1 MIPGFARASVRE
13 LREEDDWFLVRKVQE
28 GVERLDDEYV
38 RSGID
43 WLEVNRGVPCTENS
57 FSLVSW
63 LGLGLEEEVFAWRRV
78 KCATPIVVKPGLVM
92 LLPGPKGEGGLNVC
106 LQLHGDQMDDFYR
119 LMMMNG

>member
-1 MIPGFARASVRE
+1 MWVSRECNATIPGFARASVRE

-63 LGLGLEEEVFAWRRV
+63 LGLGLKR
-78 KCATPIVVKPGLVM
+78 KC
-92 LLPGPKGEGGLNVC
+92 
-106 LQLHGDQMDDFYR
+106 LHGEE
-119 LMMMNG
+119 

>member
-28 GVERLDDEYV
+28 WVERPVDEYV

-63 LGLGLEEEVFAWRRV
+63 LGLGLKR
-78 KCATPIVVKPGLVM
+78 KC
-92 LLPGPKGEGGLNVC
+92 
-106 LQLHGDQMDDFYR
+106 LHGEE
-119 LMMMNG
+119 

>member
-1 MIPGFARASVRE
+1 M
-13 LREEDDWFLVRKVQE
+13 RKVQE

-38 RSGID
+38 RSGRD
-43 WLEVNRGVPCTENS
+43 GLVGDLEVNRGVPCTENG

-63 LGLGLEEEVFAWRRV
+63 LGLGLEDEVFAWGRV
-78 KCATPIVVKPGLVM
+78 KCATPIVVKPSLVM

-119 LMMMNG
+119 LMMNG

>member
-1 MIPGFARASVRE
+1 M
-13 LREEDDWFLVRKVQE
+13 
-28 GVERLDDEYV
+28 ERLDDEYV

-57 FSLVSW
+57 FSFVSW
-63 LGLGLEEEVFAWRRV
+63 LGLGLEEEVFAWGRV

-106 LQLHGDQMDDFYR
+106 LQLHGDQTDDFYR
-119 LMMMNG
+119 LMMNV